1 MKTTAINAYLIYYCS
16 IKELFR
22 KKFVLFAILSLS
34 LFMTFA
40 QTFSG
45 NSGPIDDNSCP
56 ATNDF
61 ATTAAVSGVGILG
74 STNYFN
80 QVEINITHTYV
91 EDLVIALSAP
101 NGTTVLLSSGNG
113 GNGTDYINTV
123 FRDDAPTYIVSG
135 LAPFIGGF
143 IPEGFFCVF
152 DGINADGIWTLKI
165 CDGADVDDE
174 TLDSWGITFDD
185 AEILSDCATNPIN
198 PAPLCNAFK
207 LIVVLDESGSIDD
220 GPNGA
225 TNELAVEEATLSL
238 VEVLIG
244 TGAQVSLIEFGPT

>member
-1 MKTTAINAYLIYYCS
+1 M
-16 IKELFR
+16 
-22 KKFVLFAILSLS
+22 
-34 LFMTFA
+34 
-40 QTFSG
+40 
-45 NSGPIDDNSCP
+45 
-56 ATNDF
+56 
-61 ATTAAVSGVGILG
+61 G

-91 EDLVIALSAP
+91 EDLVIALFAP

-113 GNGTDYINTV
+113 GNGNDYINTV

-135 LAPFIGGF
+135 DAPFTGSF
-143 IPEGFFCVF
+143 IPEGFFSVF

-165 CDGADVDDE
+165 CDGADVDDG

-185 AEILSDCATNPIN
+185 VEILSDCATNPIS

-207 LIVVLDESGSIDD
+207 LIVVLDESGSIDV

-225 TNELAVEEATLSL
+225 TNELAEEATLSL

-244 TGAQVSLIEFGPT
+244 TGAQVSLIEFGSMSSITSLPSCPSEYHTVTQSYYDELEAYITSGYSPSGLTNWEGALQDI